1 MQIQIDTEKEVK
13 TEAKTKVGHININT
27 MGEEVDID
35 WKGGVLNIV
44 LVGLEGAEYFRSNIS
59 INSIQKRSQENVNKR
74 NHRYIISNLG

>member
-35 WKGGVLNIV
+35 WKGCVLNIV
-44 LVGLEGAEYFRSNIS
+44 LGGLEGAEYFRSNIS
-59 INSIQKRSQENVNKR
+59 INIIQKRSQENVNKR